1 MLTTITVV
9 AGGIGLFLLGMILLT
24 DGLKA
29 IAGDALRRVLARFT
43 GNRFS
48 AVATGCIVTLI
59 VQSSTA
65 TTLATISFVSAGLLA
80 FNNAIGVVIGANVGT
95 TSIGWI
101 VSLLGLKFSIAS
113 FAMPMVGIGALIR
126 LLGRDRIAEVGNVIA
141 GFGLIFFG
149 IDVLQDGMDGLGEKL
164 DLAQYSAAGLG
175 SRLILVGIGIAMT
188 VIMQSSSASMVTTL
202 TAVASGTIGLDQAA
216 ALVIGH
222 HIGTTGTAVLAAI
235 GASVQAKRTAL
246 VHVVFNVVT
255 AVIVFALL
263 PWLVDLLQRL
273 TTDEGSGAD
282 QALVIAAF
290 HTGFALLGAL
300 IFIPLV
306 PQLAQFAAWVLPERE
321 TGLTR
326 QLDPGLRDVPA
337 LAVAATVSTLR
348 QVLAQVFEAT
358 GQALVDRDRVPD
370 ARIKEWQGAIEAAG
384 ELVARLRGTDKHTVE
399 RLTSTLHLLDHVRQL
414 VDAVGKPAHYRH
426 IDSVSELHDHAAALG
441 QLFAERGQDM
451 GADGAGEPEPLPGTP
466 LKTLRTLRSTIL
478 SESAN
483 GHLDSDQVL
492 QALATQ
498 RWLERLN
505 HHARR
510 ALHYLGCLGGQAQG
524 RSAKATVADTD
535 EPGPDEP
542 AAEQTAA

>member
-1 MLTTITVV
+1 MSTATVV

-43 GNRFS
+43 RNRLS

-80 FNNAIGVVIGANVGT
+80 FTNAIGVVIGANVGT

-101 VSLLGLKFSIAS
+101 VSLLGLKFSIAT

-126 LLGRDRIAEVGNVIA
+126 LLGRDRIAEIGNVLA

-149 IDVLQDGMDGLGEKL
+149 IDVLQDGMDGLAEQI
-164 DLAQYSAAGLG
+164 DLAGYSAAGLG
-175 SRLILVGIGIAMT
+175 SRLMLVGIGIVMT
-188 VIMQSSSASMVTTL
+188 LVMQSSSASMVTTL
-202 TAVASGTIGLDQAA
+202 TAVASGTVGLDQAA

-222 HIGTTGTAVLAAI
+222 HIGTTGTAVLATI

-246 VHVVFNVVT
+246 VHVVFNVVV
-255 AVIVFALL
+255 AVIVFTTL
-263 PWLVDLLQRL
+263 PWVVDLLQHL
-273 TTDEGSGAD
+273 TSDEGSGAD
-282 QALVIAAF
+282 RALVIAAF
-290 HTGFALLGAL
+290 HTGFAVLGAL

-306 PQLAQFAAWVLPERE
+306 PQLAQFAAWVLPESDS
-321 TGLTR
+321 GLTR

-348 QVLAQVFEAT
+348 QILAQVFQVT
-358 GQALVDRDRVPD
+358 GQALVDRDRVPE
-370 ARIKEWQGAIEAAG
+370 ARITEWQGATEAAG
-384 ELVARLRGTDKHTVE
+384 ELVARLRGTDRHTVE
-399 RLTSTLHLLDHVRQL
+399 RLTSTLHLLDHVRQFI
-414 VDAVGKPAHYRH
+414 DAAGKPAPYQS

-441 QLFAERGQDM
+441 QLFSERGAGM
-451 GADGAGEPEPLPGTP
+451 GEDGAAAPEPLPGTP
-466 LKTLRTLRSTIL
+466 LKTLRKLRSTIL

-510 ALHYLGCLGGQAQG
+510 ALHYLGCLDGAGLGHVA
-524 RSAKATVADTD
+524 AKPAMD
-535 EPGPDEP
+535 PGPDEVVAP
-542 AAEQTAA
+542 QTPQ